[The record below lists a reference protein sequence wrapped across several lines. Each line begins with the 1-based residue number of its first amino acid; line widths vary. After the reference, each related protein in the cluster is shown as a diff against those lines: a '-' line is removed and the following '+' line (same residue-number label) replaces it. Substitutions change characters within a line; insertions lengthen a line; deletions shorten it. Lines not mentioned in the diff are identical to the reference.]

1 METTEKRSLVRKLAE
16 VTAALGR
23 IPKNGF
29 NKFHQYHYVLEA
41 DVVEAVR
48 GEYAKRRLV
57 LFPSVVEERTDQ
69 RTTKSGGLEN
79 LVTLKV
85 DFTIEDGESGEART
99 FTIIGQGQDAGDKGP
114 YKAMTGA
121 VKYAVMKL
129 HDLPTGDEPEAEDA
143 PHEAVP
149 ARSATKPQPPPPAQ
163 RAATPH
169 DPRTGEVGAVFP
181 NYGRA
186 KGMPVKGASFDDL
199 QWYLA
204 GAKRSLADPAKARFH
219 AQEQALLDA
228 INAELNASTKTEQG
242 EVQF

>member
-1 METTEKRSLVRKLAE
+1 MGETRTLVKKLCE
-16 VTAALGR
+16 VMAAVKR

-29 NKFHQYHYVLEA
+29 NKFHHYHYAMEA
-41 DVVEAVR
+41 DVLDVVR
-48 GEYAKRRLV
+48 DELSKRHV
-57 LFPSVVEERTDQ
+57 LMVPVVVEERTAD
-69 RTTKSGGLEN
+69 RTTKSGGLETIG
-79 LVTLKV
+79 TLKV
-85 DFTIEDGESGEART
+85 NYIFHDGESGETLTAVT
-99 FTIIGQGQDAGDKGP
+99 IGQGQDAGDKSF
-114 YKAMTGA
+114 YKALTGA
-121 VKYAVMKL
+121 TKYALMKTFL
-129 HDLPTGDEPEAEDA
+129 IPTGDDPEAEDA